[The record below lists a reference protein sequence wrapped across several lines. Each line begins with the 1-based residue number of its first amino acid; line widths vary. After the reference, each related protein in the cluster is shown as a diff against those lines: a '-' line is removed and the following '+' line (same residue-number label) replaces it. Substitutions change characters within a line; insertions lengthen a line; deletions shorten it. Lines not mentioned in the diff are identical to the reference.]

1 MRCSDYLC
9 GNCQNRFVNPK
20 MDFGCA
26 AYCQY
31 TEQCI
36 GNLPLELI
44 AQKENLFKDR
54 VAIEMKKIFWE
65 KFQKNWSSD

>member
-1 MRCSDYLC
+1 
-9 GNCQNRFVNPK
+9 